1 MVTSTSCS
9 LHQQDE
15 IPMVG
20 EHMADKMRYDQQN
33 GLDAKQVNSC
43 GWMQT
48 EQVHSQDTQEAS
60 LQQNSAGSSE
70 QITCRDNNIQL

>member
-1 MVTSTSCS
+1 MVTSTSFS

-33 GLDAKQVNSC
+33 GFDAKQVNSC

-48 EQVHSQDTQEAS
+48 EQVHS
-60 LQQNSAGSSE
+60 
-70 QITCRDNNIQL
+70 